1 MLKTNR
7 PDGEGGDCI
16 KSPLR
21 QRAEKLQGELSDVM
35 EVLKKEGQSDGERR
49 YKQII
54 AEAVFLILFRLDFI
68 GTVILIIFGMVLG
81 HILSNAL

>member
-1 MLKTNR
+1 M
-7 PDGEGGDCI
+7 

-21 QRAEKLQGELSDVM
+21 QRVEKLQGELSDVM

-49 YKQII
+49 YKKIM

-68 GTVILIIFGMVLG
+68 GTAVLVLLGMVLG
-81 HILSNAL
+81 HILGNVF

>member
-1 MLKTNR
+1 M
-7 PDGEGGDCI
+7 

-21 QRAEKLQGELSDVM
+21 QRVEKLQGELSDVM

-49 YKQII
+49 YKKIM

>member
-1 MLKTNR
+1 M
-7 PDGEGGDCI
+7 

-21 QRAEKLQGELSDVM
+21 QRVEKLLGELSDVM

-49 YKQII
+49 YKKIM

-68 GTVILIIFGMVLG
+68 GTVILIIFGMALG

>member
-1 MLKTNR
+1 M
-7 PDGEGGDCI
+7 

-21 QRAEKLQGELSDVM
+21 QQAEKLQDELNDVM
-35 EVLKKEGQSDGERR
+35 ELLKKEGQSDGERR
-49 YKQII
+49 YKKIM

-68 GTVILIIFGMVLG
+68 GTAVLVIFGMVLG

>member
-1 MLKTNR
+1 M
-7 PDGEGGDCI
+7 

-21 QRAEKLQGELSDVM
+21 QRAEKLQDELNDVM
-35 EVLKKEGQSDGERR
+35 ELLKKEGQSDGERR
-49 YKQII
+49 YKKIM

-68 GTVILIIFGMVLG
+68 GTAVLVILGMVLG

>member
-1 MLKTNR
+1 M
-7 PDGEGGDCI
+7 

-21 QRAEKLQGELSDVM
+21 QRAEKLQNELNDVM

-49 YKQII
+49 YKKIM